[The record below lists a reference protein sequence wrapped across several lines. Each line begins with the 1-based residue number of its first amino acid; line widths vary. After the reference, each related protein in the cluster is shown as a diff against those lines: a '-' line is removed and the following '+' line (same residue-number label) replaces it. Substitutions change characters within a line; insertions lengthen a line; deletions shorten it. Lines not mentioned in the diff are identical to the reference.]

1 LKVTIAILAAL
12 GLLMAG
18 CGTAASSQHPAS
30 PTPSPVPAITGPPFT
45 VPTKTFHNTQLGIA
59 FRYPASW
66 QMTPSNY
73 RSTFK
78 TGGIAS
84 VDVGSPRGAG
94 RQGAVHLLVSSARI
108 YQHKPPRPYMDAPLS
123 MASGFLEAKAKP
135 TDIGFVRIDRLRLVS
150 AVTSEGAMLPASS
163 KDAWRVQ
170 VLFSRPAE
178 EPPWA
183 TTVQIEVGCPQSG
196 WQAEQPLLDAI
207 LSSMRFSPPTGG
219 WPGS

>member
-1 LKVTIAILAAL
+1 LKIAIAILAAV
-12 GLLMAG
+12 GLIMAG
-18 CGTAASSQHPAS
+18 CGTSASSQHPAS
-30 PTPSPVPAITGPPFT
+30 PAPSPVPAITGPPFT
-45 VPTKTFHNTQLGIA
+45 VPTKTFQSAQLGIA

-66 QMTPSNY
+66 HMTPSNY

-84 VDVGSPRGAG
+84 VDVGSPRGAK

-123 MASGFLEAKAKP
+123 MASGFLEAKVKP
-135 TDIGFVRIDRLRLVS
+135 TEIGFVRIDGLRLVS
-150 AVTSEGAMLPASS
+150 AVTSEGAMLSASS

-170 VLFSRPAE
+170 VLFSRPDV

-183 TTVQIEVGCPQSG
+183 TAVQIEVGCRQSR
-196 WQAEQPLLDAI
+196 WQAEQPLLGAI
-207 LSSMRFSPPTGG
+207 LASMRFSTPTGG

>member
-1 LKVTIAILAAL
+1 LKITIAILAV
-12 GLLMAG
+12 GLLTAG
-18 CGTAASSQHPAS
+18 CGTAAPSQQPAS
-30 PTPSPVPAITGPPFT
+30 PAPSPAPAITGPPFK
-45 VPTKTFHNTQLGIA
+45 VPTRTFQSTQLGIA

-66 QMTPSNY
+66 RMTPSNY
-73 RSTFK
+73 RATFK

-84 VDVGSPRGAG
+84 VDVGSPRGAR

-123 MASGFLEAKAKP
+123 MASGFLEAKMKP
-135 TDIGFVRIDRLRLVS
+135 ADIGFVRIDRLRLVS
-150 AVTSEGAMLPASS
+150 AVTGESAMLPASS
-163 KDAWRVQ
+163 KGAWRVR

-183 TTVQIEVGCPQSG
+183 TAVQIEVGCPQSG

-207 LSSMRFSPPTGG
+207 LASMRFSTPTGG